1 MSIIWRR
8 LRYMLCPQADMY
20 LHLVPLVHD
29 KTVLEVGFGTGF
41 GVLQY
46 AVAADKID
54 AIETDR
60 DAVNWALES
69 VPLANVRW
77 LLRDITAGPMDR
89 QYDVVVAFEVLE
101 HIDRWQAAL
110 CNIGRAL
117 APGGVAYI
125 SRPNANADLR
135 KNANHVEEWS
145 AGRFAYELSVYFNR
159 VELVDYTLVNRIGF
173 DTTVT
178 PMVARVSQ
186 YKARQYAMPN
196 LVAKSYSSVD
206 DAAKDVLN
214 KDFDV
219 MRKYINELFYGP
231 TE

>member
-1 MSIIWRR
+1 M
-8 LRYMLCPQADMY
+8 
-20 LHLVPLVHD
+20 
-29 KTVLEVGFGTGF
+29 
-41 GVLQY
+41 
-46 AVAADKID
+46 
-54 AIETDR
+54 
-60 DAVNWALES
+60 
-69 VPLANVRW
+69 
-77 LLRDITAGPMDR
+77 
-89 QYDVVVAFEVLE
+89 
-101 HIDRWQAAL
+101 
-110 CNIGRAL
+110 
-117 APGGVAYI
+117 
-125 SRPNANADLR
+125 
-135 KNANHVEEWS
+135 
-145 AGRFAYELSVYFNR
+145 
-159 VELVDYTLVNRIGF
+159 ELVDYTLVNRIGF